1 MSSSLSGLFVLS
13 LLGLYCQQTALAGV
27 IIGGTRIIYD
37 ASKKESSLSIKN
49 PEKKSPFLIQSWFEK
64 HPDTPG
70 DSIPFIITPPLF
82 RLDAGKE
89 NILRIVRTGGN
100 LPEDRESIYLAN
112 IKSIPASQDTNQN
125 RLIISVKTQIKL
137 IYRPEILKPDAD
149 QAYKQLVFAYHNG
162 QFSIKNPTAY
172 YISFHRLL
180 VDNLPINDLLMVA
193 PQSSIHVPL
202 KTDKASTVTWQAIND
217 HGGVTEAQTIH
228 L

>member
-1 MSSSLSGLFVLS
+1 MSPSLSDLFVLS

-149 QAYKQLVFAYHNG
+149 QAHKQLVFAYHNG
-162 QFSIKNPTAY
+162 QLSIKNPTAY
-172 YISFHRLL
+172 YVSFHRLL

-193 PQSSIHVPL
+193 PQSSINVPL

-217 HGGVTEAQTIH
+217 YGGVTEAQTIH